1 METVFKVGM
10 KVYDQ
15 INYPNMKGKIEEV
28 NLNISYPVAVS
39 FRSKEYEYKGFYSL
53 DGTKNNSFKPT
64 LSTKPYKV
72 TIEGFEQKAP
82 APTFEEDVEWV
93 KKNSKNRV
101 VYADEIYINEENE
114 EAFENLK
121 KLVILREYYNEGW
134 QPDWN
139 DGKLKFSVIY
149 SNNKITKYEGYTVQK
164 VFTFKTEEIRNCFMK
179 EQKELLETAKP
190 LL

>member
-10 KVYDQ
+10 TVYDQ
-15 INYPNMKGKIEEV
+15 VFYPNQKGTVKRIDDNEPDINFPIEVEFKGV
-28 NLNISYPVAVS
+28 IESYTLKGS
-39 FRSKEYEYKGFYSL
+39 RSCVEA
-53 DGTKNNSFKPT
+53 PT
-64 LSTKPYKV
+64 LSTAPY
-72 TIEGFEQKAP
+72 TLQGFEQKALV
-82 APTFEEDVEWV
+82 PTYEEAVEWV

-139 DGKLKFSVIY
+139 DNRITKWTIEV
-149 SNNKITKYEGYTVQK
+149 SNNNLNVTNEISFSRPLY
-164 VFTFKTEEIRNCFMK
+164 FKTELLAEKFLE
-179 EQKELLETAKP
+179 EQRDLLEKAKP

>member
-28 NLNISYPVAVS
+28 DLNISYPVAVS

-72 TIEGFEQKAP
+72 TIEGFEQKA
-82 APTFEEDVEWV
+82 TIRTYEEAVEWV

-134 QPDWN
+134 QPN
-139 DGKLKFSVIY
+139 YK
-149 SNNKITKYEGYTVQK
+149 NKETKYTIYTWSGLLTDGET
-164 VFTFKTEEIRNCFMK
+164 FDCNRILCFKTEEIRDKFLE
-179 EQKELLETAKP
+179 EQRELLETAKP